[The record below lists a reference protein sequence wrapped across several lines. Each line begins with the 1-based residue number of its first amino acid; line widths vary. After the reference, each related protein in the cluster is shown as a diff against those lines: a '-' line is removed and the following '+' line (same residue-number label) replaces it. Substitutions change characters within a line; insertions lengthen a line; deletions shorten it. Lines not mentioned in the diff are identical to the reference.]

1 MQYNFSKTEKKPAA
15 PSAAVKALLLLFET
29 ALALLLGLLCA
40 ALLILHGPSERSRAR
55 LAARFPLFSSFSS
68 DADGEAPRGV
78 SGAAGGEDPKDS
90 SAENQSDA
98 AGEDFSSGAA
108 GEAPKGSSAENQSD
122 AAGEDFSSA
131 AAGEDPRGVSGAAG
145 GEDLNDVS
153 ENGDDGVLLTPVY
166 GRGYAGYLVTVTDPG
181 RVIVGCVPASLGGRG
196 FSVEEL
202 CQRFGAVA
210 GINAGGFLD
219 EGGTGNGATP
229 DSLLVYEGKSYFGG
243 FGTGRTFVGLDA
255 DHRLVV
261 GQPSR
266 AEIEE
271 SGIRYGVCFG
281 PALLVDGEITEEAA
295 APSNVNP
302 RSAIGQRA
310 DGAILLL
317 VIDGRHALS
326 MGATIRD
333 MAEILQRNGAVTG
346 CNLDGGTSSVLWY
359 EGSYRN
365 TLPLLYFPR
374 PVPDAF
380 LVLAKE
386 G

>member
-1 MQYNFSKTEKKPAA
+1 MQNNFSKTEKNSSGAGPTG
-15 PSAAVKALLLLFET
+15 AVKALLLLAET
-29 ALALLLGLLCA
+29 ILLLALGLLCA
-40 ALLILHGPSERSRAR
+40 ALLIVHGPSERAKAR
-55 LAARFPLFSSFSS
+55 LFARFPLAVFSSAPDFSS
-68 DADGEAPRGV
+68 DADGE
-78 SGAAGGEDPKDS
+78 DPK
-90 SAENQSDA
+90 
-98 AGEDFSSGAA
+98 
-108 GEAPKGSSAENQSD
+108 
-122 AAGEDFSSA
+122 DFSSA
-131 AAGEDPRGVSGAAG
+131 AAGEAPKDGSSDAAG
-145 GEDLNDVS
+145 ENPGGIS
-153 ENGDDGVLLTPVY
+153 ESGDDGVLLTPVY

-219 EGGTGNGATP
+219 DGGTGNGATP

-243 FGTGRTFVGLDA
+243 FGTGRTFVGLDE

-271 SGIRYGVCFG
+271 KGIRYGVCFG

-302 RSAIGQRA
+302 RSAIGQRP

>member
-68 DADGEAPRGV
+68 DAAGEAPRGV
-78 SGAAGGEDPKDS
+78 SGAAGGEDFSSGAAGKAPKDS

-98 AGEDFSSGAA
+98 AGED
-108 GEAPKGSSAENQSD
+108 PN
-122 AAGEDFSSA
+122 
-131 AAGEDPRGVSGAAG
+131 GVS
-145 GEDLNDVS
+145 D
-153 ENGDDGVLLTPVY
+153 NGDDGVLLTPVY

>member
-40 ALLILHGPSERSRAR
+40 ALLIVHGPSERAKAR
-55 LAARFPLFSSFSS
+55 LAARFPLFSSAAGFQSDAAGEDLNGVSSDVFSS
-68 DADGEAPRGV
+68 DAAGEAPRGV
-78 SGAAGGEDPKDS
+78 SGAAAGEDPKDS

-98 AGEDFSSGAA
+98 T
-108 GEAPKGSSAENQSD
+108 
-122 AAGEDFSSA
+122 
-131 AAGEDPRGVSGAAG
+131 
-145 GEDLNDVS
+145 GEDLNGVS

-271 SGIRYGVCFG
+271 SSIRYGVCFG

-326 MGATIRD
+326 MGATIHD